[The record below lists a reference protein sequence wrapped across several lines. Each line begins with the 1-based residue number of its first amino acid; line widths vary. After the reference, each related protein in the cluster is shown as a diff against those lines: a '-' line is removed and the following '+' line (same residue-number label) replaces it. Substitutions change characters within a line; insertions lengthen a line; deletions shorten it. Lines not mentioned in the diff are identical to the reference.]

1 MSMSESI
8 VDLSSDRDG
17 IDELSLMSVDS
28 KVVGMVTFSRN
39 DSAEIVK
46 LGTDSVTS
54 TSDVTD

>member
-39 DSAEIVK
+39 DSAGIVK